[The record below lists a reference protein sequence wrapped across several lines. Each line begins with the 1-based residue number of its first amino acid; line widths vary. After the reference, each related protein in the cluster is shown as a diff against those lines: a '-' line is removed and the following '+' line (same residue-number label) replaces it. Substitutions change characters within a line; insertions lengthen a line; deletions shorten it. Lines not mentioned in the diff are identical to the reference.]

1 MTLSNPSLV
10 LTFTGDGL
18 PSGHPSEQRVSND
31 QIVRR
36 SIRISQQLLDNLKSS
51 SNQVTL
57 QIARNC
63 PSTEDII
70 STDHDIHAVL
80 KDGDDVLFTG
90 FVSTSFSWSVT
101 NSGEQALN
109 ITLEDMGTRLFSR
122 PFIESGHVLLDCTCS
137 TAVSSICQAAG
148 VAVSPLCPTV
158 SDRIFK
164 VVEGGQ
170 SCREILSQ
178 MLYELGHVYRFD
190 NLGELMLFKI
200 DVQSVA
206 MQNLQTL
213 DGNTLKAV
221 GNKAISLSK
230 SIRQYRN
237 ARVTYTELATV
248 RNYLVYRN
256 TTGKDDSHQYCN
268 FTLGPGEHFDGT
280 EIYSAS
286 DWSAALLDEFREPAL
301 LEACNADSE
310 TDKVGSNAI
319 LSVSDIRTTVEK
331 GNNITYSII
340 AAGGP
345 YLKIDA
351 HNHGSSAQ
359 SITRMDAYATAVYE
373 KSSNVVR
380 TDVAGEPSGT
390 VLDENLEYVHTLE
403 LARRHA
409 NLISQYHRYCNSRY
423 SFHSAVDII
432 PGTLVRLHDD
442 VFSGLDVAVLIFR
455 RTFSDQSEIFSYEA
469 VGISAFDLDR
479 EAYHRTTDHAR
490 PQTKGEK
497 GDKGDKGDT
506 GSPGS
511 VGPQGPQGE
520 KGDTGDTGPQGPKG
534 DKGETG
540 AQGPQGDKGETGS
553 IGPQGPQ
560 GEPGAKGD
568 KGDTG
573 STGPQGPQGNK
584 GDTGA
589 TGNGIS
595 SISYYYAKTTTQNL
609 PSSVTS
615 TTIPT
620 LSAIDKYLWQKEVI
634 AYTDGTSKTTVA
646 LIGVY
651 GDTGSKGD
659 KGSTG
664 DTGPQ
669 GPQGEKGDK
678 GNTGDTGPQ
687 GPQGSK
693 GDKGDT
699 GETGNGISSITYT
712 YATSQ
717 TPNGTKTSYSTSMF
731 SLSATNKYGWQKEV
745 ISYTDGT
752 SKTTEAIIAVYGDKG
767 DKGDKGNTGDTG
779 PQGPQGNKGDKG
791 DTGSTG
797 PQGPQGNKGD
807 KGDTGAT
814 GNGISTITYT
824 YATSQTPTG
833 TKSSYSTSMFTLSA
847 TNKYGWQK
855 EVISYTDGTSKTTEA
870 IIAVYGDKGDKGD
883 KGNTGDTGPQGP
895 QGNKGD
901 TGATGPQGPQGNKGD
916 KGDKGDTGSTGPQ
929 GPKGDKGDTGPQG
942 PQGDKGDTGSTGPQ
956 GPQGPQGNP
965 GAAGTPAYVWRFN
978 PSSET
983 FYRDKRSSRSQSIS
997 FHADVQGYSVTPS
1010 WTATAGT
1017 LSSSTGSSVTLSVP
1031 YGSSVNEITVTMS
1044 CSSPALSYSLT
1055 ISVIDITE
1063 YGHDYGL
1070 LATAPTSPVPVYDA
1084 DKPTDHYT
1092 SSANG
1097 ITYEYRSAGWVE
1109 SDNASYLVNGL
1120 KRLVEVSPS
1129 IDLATISDANTVSF
1143 FTRIIAQKIYADT
1156 IKAVQGFFDSITV
1169 TGNSFF
1175 YGTIKSSAFSTT
1187 LQNDTPSST
1196 TTLSLGT
1203 TPYWNWDT
1211 FKAVLKSNYSAGY
1224 TSVSGTYSE
1233 IRVGTSNYEV
1243 RSALVIQ
1250 GMAVEVSGSTGALPR
1265 TQRVRVTREDSA
1277 GNYIWN
1283 LVQHNGKT
1291 YDITSSG
1298 SVVISVSKGDSIT
1311 VIFAS
1316 SGTGFKAGSFSFKDV
1331 SSDYPDVCF
1340 FDSSGNVHT
1349 YSGYNSGTLTVGSYS
1364 PSPMV
1369 YKWAGMSSASGGGE
1383 TTSSS
1388 KLSVVNEDASMNISN
1403 KQIIYVSWTSSSLLK
1418 VTFSDYSEI
1427 TLDSSKYYRTL
1438 SGSFSMLTASDSV
1451 VSATITPKTGTNTI
1465 GTSGNRFNEGHFNSL
1480 YGTLTGNVTGNLTG
1494 DVNSQGTSNKVWGAV
1509 FN

>member
-1 MTLSNPSLV
+1 MTLSKPNLI
-10 LTFTGDGL
+10 LTFTGDDL
-18 PSGHPSEQRVSND
+18 PSGHSAQQTVADS
-31 QIVRR
+31 QIVRH
-36 SIRISQQLLDNLKSS
+36 SIRITEQLLDNLKSS

-57 QIARNC
+57 QISRDC
-63 PSTEDII
+63 PSIEDII
-70 STDHDIHAVL
+70 GTDFDVRAVL
-80 KDGDDVLFTG
+80 KDGSDVIFTG
-90 FVSTSFSWSVT
+90 FISTSFSWSVT

-109 ITLEDMGTRLFSR
+109 ITMEDVGTRLFNR
-122 PFIESGHVLLDCTCS
+122 PFIETGHTLMDCTASSAVSAICS
-137 TAVSSICQAAG
+137 TVGVTVSSQCM
-148 VAVSPLCPTV
+148 TV
-158 SDRIFK
+158 TDRVFK
-164 VVEGGQ
+164 VVDGGQ
-170 SCREILSQ
+170 SCRDILNK
-178 MLYELGHVYRFD
+178 MLYELGYVYRFD
-190 NLGELMLFKI
+190 NLGELRLFQINFPSFSK
-200 DVQSVA
+200 D
-206 MQNLQTL
+206 LLPTL
-213 DGNTLKAV
+213 DGSNLKV
-221 GNKAISLSK
+221 TGNKAIGLSK
-230 SIRQYRN
+230 SIRQYRH
-237 ARVTYTELATV
+237 ARVTYTELGTV
-248 RNYLVYRN
+248 QDFLVYRN
-256 TTGKDDSHQYCN
+256 TTGNDASHQYCN
-268 FTLGPGEHFDGT
+268 FSLSPGEHFDGT

-286 DWSAALLDEFREPAL
+286 DWAAALLDQFREPAMI
-301 LEACNADSE
+301 EACNAASE
-310 TDKVGSNAI
+310 TATVGSNEI
-319 LSVSDIRTTVEK
+319 LSVSDIHTTVVK
-331 GNNITYSII
+331 GNDITYSIVP
-340 AAGGP
+340 AGGP
-345 YLKIDA
+345 YLRIDA
-351 HNHGSSAQ
+351 HNRGSSAQ
-359 SITRMDAYATAVYE
+359 SITRMDAYGTVVFA

-380 TDVAGEPSGT
+380 TDSTGAPAGSILE
-390 VLDENLEYVHTLE
+390 EELEYVHTLA
-403 LARRHA
+403 LARHHA

-423 SFHSAVDII
+423 AFQSETDIAA
-432 PGTLVRLHDD
+432 GTLVRLHDD
-442 VFSGLDVAVLIFR
+442 VFSGLDVAVLVFR
-455 RTFSDQSEIFSYEA
+455 RSFSDRSGVFSYEA

-479 EAYHRTTDHAR
+479 DTYHRTTDRAR

-497 GDKGDKGDT
+497 GDKGDTGSTGATGPQGPQGPQGSKGDKGDAGPQGEKGDT
-506 GSPGS
+506 GS
-511 VGPQGPQGE
+511 QGPQGE
-520 KGDTGDTGPQGPKG
+520 KGDTGSTGPRGPKG

-540 AQGPQGDKGETGS
+540 AQGPQGDTGETGS
-553 IGPQGPQ
+553 VGPQGPQ

-573 STGPQGPQGNK
+573 STGPQGPQGDK

-595 SISYYYAKTTTQNL
+595 SISYYYAKTTTQNV

-615 TTIPT
+615 TTIPV
-620 LSAIDKYLWQKEVI
+620 LSATDKYLWQKEVI

-651 GDTGSKGD
+651 GDTGS
-659 KGSTG
+659 
-664 DTGPQ
+664 
-669 GPQGEKGDK
+669 
-678 GNTGDTGPQ
+678 
-687 GPQGSK
+687 
-693 GDKGDT
+693 
-699 GETGNGISSITYT
+699 
-712 YATSQ
+712 
-717 TPNGTKTSYSTSMF
+717 
-731 SLSATNKYGWQKEV
+731 
-745 ISYTDGT
+745 
-752 SKTTEAIIAVYGDKG
+752 KG

-833 TKSSYSTSMFTLSA
+833 TKSSYSSSMFTLSA

-983 FYRDKRSSRSQSIS
+983 FYRDKRSSYSQSIS
-997 FHADVQGYSVTPS
+997 FIADVQGYSYTPS
-1010 WTATAGT
+1010 WSATGGT
-1017 LSSSTGSSVTLSVP
+1017 LSSSTGSSVKLSIP
-1031 YGSSVNEITVTMS
+1031 YDNSVNEITVTMS
-1044 CSSPALSYSLT
+1044 YASQGLTYGLT

-1070 LATAPTSPVPVYDA
+1070 LASAPSSPVPVFVT
-1084 DKPTDHYT
+1084 DKPTDSYT
-1092 SSANG
+1092 NSANG
-1097 ITYEYRSAGWVE
+1097 ITYEYRASGWVE
-1109 SDNASYLVNGL
+1109 SDDASKLVSGL
-1120 KRLVEVSPS
+1120 KKLVEASPS
-1129 IDLATISDANTVSF
+1129 IDLAAISNANTISF
-1143 FTRIIAQKIYADT
+1143 FTKIIAQKIYADT

-1187 LQNDTPSST
+1187 LQNSTPSST
-1196 TTLSLGT
+1196 VTLSKGST
-1203 TPYWNWDT
+1203 AYWNWDT
-1211 FKAVLKSNYSAGY
+1211 FKAVLKANYPSGAY
-1224 TSVSGTYSE
+1224 TSVSGTYST
-1233 IRVGTSNYEV
+1233 IRVGNSRIVLPYGQQDGLTLLTNNNRT
-1243 RSALVIQ
+1243 RSTNVF
-1250 GMAVEVSGSTGALPR
+1250 PR
-1265 TQRVRVTREDSA
+1265 TQRVS
-1277 GNYIWN
+1277 
-1283 LVQHNGKT
+1283 
-1291 YDITSSG
+1291 ITAETDGSIGGSGLQIIEIKVGG
-1298 SVVISVSKGDSIT
+1298 SVVGTIGSGGGTLIVNVPKGNAIT
-1311 VIFAS
+1311 ATGLG
-1316 SGTGFKAGSFSFKDV
+1316 GTFNWFVALTYFDV
-1331 SSDYPDVCF
+1331 PSDFPDVCF
-1340 FDSSGNVHT
+1340 FDSSGSVHT

-1427 TLDSSKYYRTL
+1427 TLDSSKYYRSL
-1438 SGSFSMLTASDSV
+1438 SGSFSLLTASDSV

-1494 DVNSQGTSNKVWGAV
+1494 NVNSQGTSNKVWGAV